1 MSFFDRLFGR
11 ADRRKSA
18 PSHPTAGDLL
28 QQADALP
35 RQGGDT
41 RQQATITARQA
52 VPSFAVI
59 DVETTGLSPKAGRVL
74 ELAVV
79 RVDARGAVIDEWT
92 SRFNPEGPVGATHI
106 HGITAADVADAPLF
120 HEVAGT
126 IVDRLGGLPVAAHN
140 AKFDLAF
147 LRSEFTLAGWDMPW
161 LPSFCTLHGSYHY
174 LPDMHRRRL
183 ADCCWATGVPL
194 SDAHS
199 ALGDARAAAGLL
211 RYYLDRAAA
220 RDVHGDLVG
229 IFEQARAVSWPDGP
243 VRTPRSRP
251 ASAQPT
257 TASTRMSASRPAQ
270 PPLLEQLTG
279 LSLLEALDEGAPE
292 GTMTYLEALLEALED
307 GEVSEDE
314 AVILND
320 YASIYQLDVSDIRA
334 ANRAFVLALAHRAV
348 DDGHVSRDER
358 AQLNAIAELLD
369 VDQDSVLEIVKHA
382 DEARAARLGQGL
394 QPLSED
400 WSHGEPLRV
409 GDKVAFTGCDDAVRD
424 RLERRAGE
432 LGIRVMGNVSRFTA
446 MLVTDGSFTGGK
458 LKRAHELST
467 RIVDPA
473 TFEMLLKHVQPALAT
488 PPAASEV
495 EGAGTPAPSQRDRE
509 VAPSSVVA
517 TTAAY
522 SGPSPA
528 VIRQWALENGYSVGV
543 RGRLPREVLEAFSAA
558 GSAAG

>member
-18 PSHPTAGDLL
+18 PSLPTAGDLL
-28 QQADALP
+28 EHAGDRP
-35 RQGGDT
+35 RQASNAL
-41 RQQATITARQA
+41 QQA

-79 RVDARGAVIDEWT
+79 RVDMRGAVIDEWT

-106 HGITAADVADAPLF
+106 HGITDADVADAPLF
-120 HEVAGT
+120 HEVAGS
-126 IVDRLGGLPVAAHN
+126 IARRLDGLPVAAHN

-147 LRSEFTLAGWDMPW
+147 LRSEFTLAGWEMPW
-161 LPSFCTLHGSYHY
+161 LPSFCTLQGSHHY

-183 ADCCWATGVPL
+183 VDCCWATGVPL

-199 ALGDARAAAGLL
+199 ALGDARATAGLL

-220 RDVHGDLVG
+220 RDVHRDLVG
-229 IFEQARAVSWPDGP
+229 IVEHARTVSWPEGP

-251 ASAQPT
+251 APAQPVN
-257 TASTRMSASRPAQ
+257 SRPIRISAPRPAQ
-270 PPLLEQLTG
+270 PPLLQQLTG
-279 LSLLEALDEGAPE
+279 LSLLEVLDEGAPE

-307 GEVSEDE
+307 GEVSHAE

-320 YASIYQLDVSDIRA
+320 YAAIYQLDVADIRA

-348 DDGHVSRDER
+348 DDGHVSREER
-358 AQLNAIAELLD
+358 AQLNSVAELLD
-369 VDQDSVLEIVKHA
+369 VDQESVLEIIKHA
-382 DEARAARLGQGL
+382 DKARSARLAQEL
-394 QPLSED
+394 QPLTEE
-400 WSHGEPLRV
+400 WAHGEPLRV
-409 GDKVAFTGCDDAVRD
+409 GDKVAFTGCDGAVRD
-424 RLERRAGE
+424 RLERRAAA

-446 MLVTDGSFTGGK
+446 MLVTDGSFVGGK
-458 LKRAHELST
+458 LQRALELNT
-467 RIVDPA
+467 RLVDPT
-473 TFEMLLKHVQPALAT
+473 TFEVMLNHVQPALA
-488 PPAASEV
+488 PSPAASRLERA
-495 EGAGTPAPSQRDRE
+495 ETPTPSQRDWE
-509 VAPSSVVA
+509 LAPSTVVA

-543 RGRLPREVLEAFSAA
+543 RGRLPREVLEAYNATASTA
-558 GSAAG
+558 S